1 MVQDEENIVVM
12 TLDGLSSTLFVPDV
26 EKEIL
31 IEEEQPQAAFNFEP
45 KKFILG
51 KTNFDD
57 LTKAEKWLLE
67 M

>member
-1 MVQDEENIVVM
+1 MVQEEDKIVVM

-31 IEEEQPQAAFNFEP
+31 IEEEQPQATVNFEP

-51 KTNFDD
+51 KTSLDD